1 MADLRGKL
9 HPSLRPAPGSQH
21 LRFVGDTIRFEL
33 SLAQTAAAPLKVCL
47 RTTLGQAREVLQSII
62 DPVEFG
68 STPTDEGWLDIEMSP
83 DGGAWRIDVP
93 LNQVGFFK
101 ATAHVRDSSG
111 FHHWVEGKNITISVH
126 PAHTRFGNTIY
137 CAFPRLF
144 GATKTTNQP
153 AIAALD
159 ERLANLEESGWTIIP
174 PSGTLRDLRAELPHI
189 LGRLKC
195 KWLHLL
201 PINPTPTTPDARMG
215 RYGSP
220 YAALDLTAIDPVLV
234 EFDRRTTGIQQFVE
248 LADETHRLGGYLML
262 DLVINHTG
270 WGSALHESHPEWFR
284 RLDDGVFESPGAWGT
299 IWEDLV
305 ELDPGPVE
313 LWKELA
319 AGFLT
324 WCRRG
329 VDGFRC
335 DAGYKVPLPVWRY
348 ITAKV
353 RLEFPDTVF
362 LLEGL
367 GGGWGDTESRLAEG
381 GMQWAYSEL
390 FQEFSGSQVAGY
402 LDHALNQSNRIGPL
416 VHYSETHDNDRLAKR
431 GREWS
436 LLRNRLSALA
446 SVNGAYGF
454 TSGVEWLAEQKINVH
469 GCAGLNWGANE

>member
-1 MADLRGKL
+1 MSEANSRGEL
-9 HPSLRPAPGSQH
+9 TPTLQPAPGSQH

-33 SLAQTAAAPLKVCL
+33 SLAQTTTTPLKVRL
-47 RTTLGQAREVLQSII
+47 RTTLGQAREVLRSII
-62 DPVEFG
+62 EPVESG
-68 STPTDEGWLDIEMSP
+68 STPTDEGWRDLEMSP
-83 DGGAWRIDVP
+83 DGGAWHIDVA

-101 ATAHVRDSSG
+101 ATAHVRDAFG
-111 FHHWVEGKNITISVH
+111 FQHWVEGENITISVH
-126 PAHTRFGNTIY
+126 PGHTRFGNTIY

-153 AIAALD
+153 AAASLD
-159 ERLANLEESGWTIIP
+159 ERLAKLEDGGWTIIP
-174 PSGTLRDLRAELPHI
+174 PSGTLRDLTAELPHI

-201 PINPTPTTPDARMG
+201 PINPAPTTPDARMG

-220 YAALDLTAIDPVLV
+220 YAALDLTAIDSALV
-234 EFDRRTTGIQQFVE
+234 EFDRETTGIDQFVE

-270 WGSALHESHPEWFR
+270 WGSVLQENHPEWFR
-284 RLDDGVFESPGAWGT
+284 RLDDGKFESPGAWGV

-305 ELDPGPVE
+305 EIDPEPVA
-313 LWKELA
+313 LWRQLEEA
-319 AGFLT
+319 FLT

-367 GGGWGDTESRLAEG
+367 GGGWDDTETRLTEG

-390 FQEFSGSQVAGY
+390 FQEFSGSQVAG
-402 LDHALNQSNRIGPL
+402 
-416 VHYSETHDNDRLAKR
+416 
-431 GREWS
+431 
-436 LLRNRLSALA
+436 
-446 SVNGAYGF
+446 
-454 TSGVEWLAEQKINVH
+454 
-469 GCAGLNWGANE
+469 